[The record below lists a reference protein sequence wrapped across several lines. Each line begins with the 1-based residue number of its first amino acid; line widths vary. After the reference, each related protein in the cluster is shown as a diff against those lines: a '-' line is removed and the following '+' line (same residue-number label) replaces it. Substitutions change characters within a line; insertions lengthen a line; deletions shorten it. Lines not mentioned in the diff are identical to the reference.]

1 MNPVPE
7 QRDYDLNPHRREDR
21 ERASDI
27 ARSRLRDH
35 EVPLSGQESS
45 DELADILAAVEGFEA
60 AVARRGGDSF
70 TNAPDSDD
78 PDDAAFVLPKRK
90 AAEGAEAYARRVRN
104 AARRLLSQGE

>member
-1 MNPVPE
+1 MSPVPE

-27 ARSRLRDH
+27 ARSRLRDR
-35 EVPLSGQESS
+35 EVPLTGEESS
-45 DELADILAAVEGFEA
+45 DELADILAAVEEFEA

-78 PDDAAFVLPKRK
+78 PDDAEFVLPKR
-90 AAEGAEAYARRVRN
+90 AVDEGAESYARRIRHT
-104 AARRLLSQGE
+104 ARKLLGR